1 MLFSPSGMHPVP
13 VPLHTQAGPK
23 GGQRCWPNLIS
34 SRRPHELCHVATA
47 SFHLLSWIMF
57 LQKVPLFRSSC
68 LRWCWW
74 RGSFHNHCLH
84 LRLLRKCCCHV
95 SSKHAAQRWTGPNC
109 QDDSEGLRL
118 AIIRLRSKWLPCLH
132 RDCVESCFFSKDGL
146 QTTWVR
152 DCRTLVWQMHL
163 LSCYPWRWLPAGA
176 VSVKH

>member
-68 LRWCWW
+68 LPWCWC
-74 RGSFHNHCLH
+74 RGPFHNHCLH

-109 QDDSEGLRL
+109 QDDSEGLWL

-152 DCRTLVWQMHL
+152 DCRTLVWQIPL
-163 LSCYPWRWLPAGA
+163 LSPCRWLPAGA
-176 VSVKH
+176 VSVRH